1 MCSMSMAFSKYSDF
15 LNQKK
20 IKQTNKNKTKQ
31 SKAKQSKTKPKTEKN
46 DRLWTVFDRG
56 NKSTLLVLYLVIN
69 LKKKFEDSFNF

>member
-1 MCSMSMAFSKYSDF
+1 MCSMSMVFSKYSDF
-15 LNQKK
+15 LNQKNQAN
-20 IKQTNKNKTKQ
+20 KQKQNKT
-31 SKAKQSKTKPKTEKN
+31 KQSKTKPKTEKN